1 MRELNIVIG
10 PLNRKMFNRS
20 YLSFQVYFLKKPEIN
35 IDVLTFEVIVQVPR
49 KGSLIFYGPRDYHIT
64 VLRQS
69 TAGVGTPNLATGA
82 LISLIERAVDKQ
94 FFPLQCGH
102 E

>member
-1 MRELNIVIG
+1 
-10 PLNRKMFNRS
+10 MFNES
-20 YLSFQVYFLKKPEIN
+20 FLSFQIYYLKKPEIN

-49 KGSLIFYGPRDYHIT
+49 KGSLIFYGPHDYHIT
-64 VLRQS
+64 VLRKL
-69 TAGVGTPNLATGA
+69 TPKVGTPNLATGA